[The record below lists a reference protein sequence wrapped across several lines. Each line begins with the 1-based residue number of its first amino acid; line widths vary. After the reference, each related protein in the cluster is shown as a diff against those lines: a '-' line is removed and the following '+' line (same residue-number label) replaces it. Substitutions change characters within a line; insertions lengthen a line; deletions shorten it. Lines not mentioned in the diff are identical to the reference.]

1 MLVKQCTIALRKY
14 SQGGTDVTRIQRSAQ
29 RFHVLSDPIRL
40 QILLLLRENEM
51 CVGHLAEVLD
61 INQPKVSYHLKRMLE
76 EGLIE
81 RRPEHTWCYYSL
93 CTDVR
98 TWVNN
103 ELDHLLDVQPVARAG
118 SFG

>member
-1 MLVKQCTIALRKY
+1 MTQIK
-14 SQGGTDVTRIQRSAQ
+14 RSAQ

-40 QILLLLRENEM
+40 QIILLLRENEM
-51 CVGHLAEVLD
+51 CVGHLAEVLG
-61 INQPKVSYHLKRMLE
+61 INQPKVSYHLKRMLD

-93 CTDVR
+93 STDVR

-103 ELDHLLDVQPVARAG
+103 EVDHLLDVRPVAKAG
-118 SFG
+118 GFG